1 MIIRNKIFDE
11 YVNPQD
17 ALGLHADSGNLFPAM
32 YMNSDCERFNKFDEI
47 YEFDP
52 KFFDIDKD
60 NNIFRPKIGYR
71 ATTFTDPNIDQYS
84 TFNNSNLTGKINQMM
99 YDKFGYDNNLFTN
112 DKNLL
117 NINSYDHGGYAWNEP
132 TAHHYLLFTNLYQ
145 YYAYNSILKNYTNIT
160 LQEIISAT
168 NLTTNYID
176 VIKDLEL
183 DTPKKMHNYIINAKY
198 KNALSYNY
206 FNIYY
211 SYDVDNKFANDV
223 ERKISPI
230 RIEKFD
236 ENILVTNFDLEPV
249 DSTKVFNNFDNDND
263 KNTISMRSLYDLHE
277 YVDDADKLYK
287 YRANIRY
294 KSPAYNK
301 INVSAEQDEN
311 YIKPIDMYV
320 GTHELMRKGT
330 LPAFFMGI
338 NDTGM
343 TFDFRSYKAPNAIY
357 DYSLNGFYL
366 KQHRLSFSGFTG
378 KRYAL
383 YNRTIKPYLDNDI
396 SIGSNIIK
404 NKEVAANILY
414 KICNGSTYSEW
425 LSLNDC
431 KAIIEANFVGGS
443 VDLLSD
449 KLHLEIDKRLF
460 TDIDTKFPK
469 FLNYYKNI
477 DIGVQT
483 FMIEDLNNMAILM
496 PYGEHTFVSIDND
509 ENHDVDNIEFTMTI
523 DANTPTEGNLY
534 YIENIGWMSYYIVA
548 KIPNDTNTAYTY
560 LVKFKVTYD
569 PDSRLTETQLDD
581 MDNVTVAGFDAR
593 CFMLQSKYDHLF
605 TDNMTSFKEIPIISP
620 LLILG
625 GAQVTEIQGPIFQ
638 FNVNKLEF
646 AKVIDNIIRTIDIVT
661 DPVSTICK
669 DYAVF
674 TVMNSATRD
683 IGSMVHVLFTLYGLH
698 GDWNFILDRMGTV
711 VKADKA
717 FDKILGIINK
727 NQTEYEAFF
736 KEYMMANQQYS
747 PRKNPYAY
755 LTKVD
760 CYAANIANNFDSLT
774 DEFTFIG
781 PMVDD
786 KDVYDNYPNSKGWEP
801 LMPHVNN
808 GAVGFQAEIR
818 AFIFNKDLKYK
829 LDDMKHN
836 VTNRW
841 YIAPHSYTRKQYDM
855 TNAYCVGSDFDVI
868 IKPKYSFFTKD
879 LNPDKFQ
886 DIYKDKYTRFKY
898 HILSPEYA
906 YTQNVL
912 TFGYRIKEN
921 LWQING
927 LECYIP
933 FDSYEKIIVNY
944 HNHEDIFRPG
954 VAINKDNYPNAYIFS
969 STREGVIANEMIYIS
984 YVFDPNKKYNFQGWS
999 SLDDNTIEKYKNLF
1013 FFKQLESSLPTYNQV
1028 DLVSI
1033 TGTFPNM
1040 SNSYLMHYS
1049 SGNIDSVNRIISDD
1063 QMLNKWFEKV
1073 NLSNVEVLG
1082 DRLFEN
1088 WYGNIPMY
1096 MIGKCTNLKVV
1107 PQSLYHSSFS
1117 HIIKLPPKVEVIP
1130 DYIWDNKY
1138 IDYYDIEALSTDR
1151 LLRYIVEPAGN
1162 TNSVFFYKGYVQD
1175 IAHTSLAINNIGTKG
1190 DFIMPWNE
1198 SPVTV
1203 DEDYYRDVN
1212 IRDMYTRMYDNN
1224 FIGKQFVTYKSN
1236 FSNRSYDE
1244 GYRDTRNTV
1253 VTILCNKYFKPM
1265 SGASYN
1271 YHRMNLSENIE
1282 GLKLGKMRFND
1293 VVKFVSWVP
1302 NYFVGWQHDEMLER
1316 LLAYWFK
1323 TVWPNVN
1330 TSQSYTR
1337 QMEDYGIKIRD
1348 ILGMYNT
1355 KTLPDSQRKPVLIK
1369 YHPEWYKNLII
1380 FKPLRYGLDSISPDL
1395 LNKGAESI
1403 KNIYQTNDNINS
1415 MNIPHIA
1422 NNTRWNEYIAYHPML
1437 LFYVMYAGNNYQ
1449 RLDYKEGFYEETL
1462 GNVLWI
1468 NSGLTT
1474 DIYKQR
1480 YQYIPS
1486 ENKYYGRSY
1495 KWNSSDKF
1503 NHFDIKSVLM
1513 SYIDKIVLPQ
1523 RSITNV
1529 PGNEPSKMLWNE
1541 NSGIQLVN
1549 KAGNIGFN
1557 IDPYLNGSHS
1567 TTYYNYIDRTRK
1579 AKKQYKY
1586 AKSMLNSGVIDA
1598 SKIPVTNF
1606 STYFTNTKYPIN
1618 AYPELIED
1626 WSEQVAEHGDQ
1637 WLGYKSDA
1645 LIYANNL
1652 LMVYDYQKFMDSP
1665 FFERT
1670 DMGLENY
1677 GAYSRDYKRS
1687 AEFASFPTPW
1697 NMSRRDGSGLITGM
1711 LVPPVF
1717 NVLGSND
1724 NKNNDV
1730 KTLWSTTELPGF
1742 VDNQTPNN
1750 INFKRNFN
1758 MVKNILYS
1766 NGRILN
1772 YNDITVYKRAN
1783 NYDNVIEFLHSSV
1796 ARRNKITNTS
1806 NTLFNTIPPV
1816 PNIAQNVATT
1826 TFDFVKGINEW
1837 QNLFLYCNFP
1847 SYISLENSINIS
1859 DVAYIDKYR
1868 RGHRYMHNNYYI
1880 DTKPPIVTSPEVAAL
1895 SSSPY
1900 ERVEIKINVP
1910 TKFTTFMDYN
1920 NISADTKITKYADIL
1935 DDIRWVDMYNGIN
1948 NTSDLFGSEADNYK
1962 LDPKTHI
1969 KILMAQKNRPN
1980 VNNLNV
1986 FPDQFAL
1993 NWKMSSTPTVPA
2005 LTSVRCIGWRDAY
2018 YIHPCKIY
2026 EISMSRTLG
2035 FRHVFEKDLSR
2046 MYQDSALVTYQLENS
2061 SIQVYNRFKQNY
2073 RFISDNIDFTMSDI
2087 YDRNVNRVISINR
2100 QGEMGNHLLATN
2112 YGRGLNDSFKTMYA
2126 GPSQNSI
2133 PEFVTLDY
2141 RNNQHGLGH
2150 SRNIINL
2157 SSINQYPEFTK
2168 ILLKETRKNAP
2179 YTNVIKYDYIPRYY
2193 NNNLDNN
2200 AIYSNYFNVLFSH
2213 ASANDTIFNSDNSSR
2228 NIKFNI
2234 RTLVN
2239 LIEGSNESVGGFS
2252 VYYDNVY
2259 TERSKALKCTLHF
2272 ANTSQ
2277 KQALTDGKWWD
2288 VNRVM
2293 SGTNRTADENK
2304 QYIGAFKY
2312 IISYFRSNPPK
2323 ETRWIST
2330 NTYFEGPLVYS
2341 VGSGEFMKVFQDTYN
2356 IAAMRLHMY
2365 FNEMWNTTRNTI
2377 NRDTLSDNVLI
2388 PTNVNSNYRQKIPY
2402 REVLTR
2408 VAHGWGG
2415 FGYDSARMRTRDAI
2429 YGLWMY
2435 SDCTITGTMT
2445 YGYNDATISNTFQGI
2460 QPLSKEIDI
2469 IDSEINEKQKNPK
2482 CYQIYELIRF
2492 MAGRRFNSKWT
2503 RHNTGINKAVN
2514 IYNPHFKL
2522 FNINNFFKN
2531 TNTIYERNILASEDQ
2546 SNITYNIISANNV
2559 FNIDSNSGGKN
2570 YYTIPVL
2577 NAKFINMINLSRPVT
2592 NIDNKLTNSIYL
2604 LPPNELQYI
2613 ENSSLIPQ
2621 YTSNI
2626 ENLYY
2631 NIEKNSATAEKFYE
2645 GTMVDKLFPL
2655 KHYSYARDIYNHLN
2669 TIKVDAPQV
2678 PDSIISGSPEKM
2690 YSRNTFSK
2698 LTGLTFNLPAGRST
2712 INNDLGVVN
2721 IYEFEAV
2728 KGGRKLNTCKFEYYP
2743 LIDDASHLI
2752 KEEGLSILI
2761 NGVEFRSGWDPINV
2775 IMETNT
2781 FEVDNIDKVEITIK
2795 SHSYNW
2801 VVRVIPEINQ
2811 HDKREPVVTINLPF
2825 VAIHDNTFTYQSLTR
2840 MNPFID
2846 KYDIGGFVE
2855 SYKPGGNNLANI
2867 VPLILIFGRIKDIP
2881 TNIFEEVRSKD
2892 DTTLGVSFISTLA
2905 GSHIKKKWDINILTP
2920 IRKIAELTDNPLH
2933 KLAALMFRMV
2943 DTTDEDPILT
2953 PENSWFNEGIEGPD
2967 AISGDILELIYGN
2980 EIENPYQ
2987 VIESMPEDIKNDYL
3001 ERFYSGDDSWFDW
3014 AKEKITSNQKDQIV
3028 PILFTNCGNNN
3039 GFTVSTNVF
3048 QNYHIWCKNRNLSDK
3063 KIMFI
3068 GMFAGSFIKAVPQYI
3083 NGIDINTKAQY
3094 DDISEMPIWSA
3105 SEPSKGHILF
3115 DHTINSIGKHK
3126 DINNAN
3132 ILQRPHIVFMG
3143 YLPNDFTYAFCPLLV
3158 LNNDAINE
3166 SYIGIDTMVPRDTTN
3181 THIVNHRGQ
3190 YINCTISGTLD
3201 IHKMLELYKN
3211 GNDLHI
3217 MQLTFGQFDT
3227 KQTFFNMIVRIDS
3240 SLSNKQIQTYSAKIL
3255 DLVKYVKVRFIPENA
3270 FRFKWFNS
3278 NNENKFSLYADY
3290 FLFGRKALI
3299 NILNTG
3305 NEFLHPNNSYRR
3317 GFTNC
3322 INLERIPDN
3331 LIPMEYVVKDFPN
3344 FLSFIEM
3351 FNGCKT
3357 YVPTTVFRNPNNI
3370 SSGFIMNLNVTNL
3383 FRDDYFLIE
3392 IDKDTNIVENMN
3404 GIDIKA
3410 FGKMTEVT
3418 ATITED
3424 KIRKLKNIPNNY
3436 NIVFKEFLAH
3446 PEAEN
3451 NRWIPFFYCRVV
3463 MYCKIPK

>member
-32 YMNSDCERFNKFDEI
+32 YMNSDCERFDKFDEI

-60 NNIFRPKIGYR
+60 NNIFIPKLGYR
-71 ATTFTDPNIDQYS
+71 ASTFTDPNVDQYS
-84 TFNNSNLTGKINQMM
+84 TFNNSDLTGKINQMM
-99 YDKFGYDNNLFTN
+99 NDKFGYDNNLFTN

-117 NINSYDHGGYAWNEP
+117 NINSYDHGGYAWDEP

-145 YYAYNSILKNYTNIT
+145 YYAYYSILKNYTNIT

-168 NLTTNYID
+168 NLTTNYIN

-183 DTPKKMHNYIINAKY
+183 DTPKKIHNYIINAKY
-198 KNALSYNY
+198 KNALSYND
-206 FNIYY
+206 FDIYY
-211 SYDVDNKFANDV
+211 SYDVDNKFVNDI
-223 ERKISPI
+223 ERKLSG

-236 ENILVTNFDLEPV
+236 EHTRVINFDLEPV

-277 YVDDADKLYK
+277 YVDNADKLYR
-287 YRANIRY
+287 YRSNIRY

-431 KAIIEANFVGGS
+431 KAIVEANYIGGS

-509 ENHDVDNIEFTMTI
+509 ENHDVDNIEFTMSI
-523 DANTPTEGNLY
+523 NANTPMEGNLY

-569 PDSRLTETQLDD
+569 PDNRLTETQLDD

-646 AKVIDNIIRTIDIVT
+646 AKSINKIIRTIDIVT

-674 TVMNSATRD
+674 SVMNSVPRD

-698 GDWNFILDRMGTV
+698 GDWNFILDRMGAV
-711 VKADKA
+711 VKADKV
-717 FDKILGIINK
+717 FDKILSSINK
-727 NQTEYEAFF
+727 TQAEYEEFF
-736 KEYMMANQQYS
+736 KEYMTANQQYS

-841 YIAPHSYTRKQYDM
+841 YVAPHSYTRKQYDM

-927 LECYIP
+927 LECYVP

-984 YVFDPNKKYNFQGWS
+984 YVFNPDKKYNFQGWS

-1013 FFKQLESSLPTYNQV
+1013 FFKQLESSIPTYNQV

-1040 SNSYLMHYS
+1040 SNNHLMYYS
-1049 SGNIDSVNRIISDD
+1049 SGNIDNLNRIISDNP
-1063 QMLNKWFEKV
+1063 MLNKWFEKV

-1088 WYGNIPMY
+1088 WYGDIPMY

-1117 HIIKLPPKVEVIP
+1117 QIIKLPPKVEVIP

-1138 IDYYDIEALSTDR
+1138 IDYYNIDALSTDR

-1162 TNSVFFYKGYVQD
+1162 TNSIFHYKGYSQD

-1203 DEDYYRDVN
+1203 DENYYRDVN
-1212 IRDMYTRMYDNN
+1212 IRDMYTRMYNNN

-1271 YHRMNLSENIE
+1271 YHRMSLSENIE
-1282 GLKLGKMRFND
+1282 GIKLGKMRFND

-1302 NYFVGWQHDEMLER
+1302 NYFVGWQHDEFLER
-1316 LLAYWFK
+1316 FLAYWAENMWDKVDKSLPYK
-1323 TVWPNVN
+1323 T
-1330 TSQSYTR
+1330 
-1337 QMEDYGIKIRD
+1337 QMADYGMRIRASS
-1348 ILGMYNT
+1348 GMYST
-1355 KTLPDSQRKPVLIK
+1355 TAVPEAQRKVIQVK

-1380 FKPLRYGLDSISPDL
+1380 FKPLRYGLDSICPDL
-1395 LNKGAESI
+1395 LSKGAETL
-1403 KNIYQTNDNINS
+1403 KNVYQTAEDINS
-1415 MNIPHIA
+1415 MKTPHLA
-1422 NNTRWNEYIAYHPML
+1422 NNTRWNEYIAYHPAFV
-1437 LFYVMYAGNNYQ
+1437 FYSHYRGENFEK
-1449 RLDYKEGFYEETL
+1449 LSYKEGFYEETL
-1462 GNVLWI
+1462 GNILWI

-1480 YQYIPS
+1480 YQYIPF
-1486 ENKYYGRSY
+1486 EDKYYGRSY
-1495 KWNSSDKF
+1495 KWNSGDKF

-1523 RSITNV
+1523 RSATNI
-1529 PGNEPSKMLWNE
+1529 PGNEANKMLWTE
-1541 NSGIQLVN
+1541 NSGFQLVN
-1549 KAGNIGFN
+1549 KSGNIDFN
-1557 IDPYLNGSHS
+1557 IDPYLNSFHNI
-1567 TTYYNYIDRTRK
+1567 TYYNYIDRTRK

-1586 AKSMLNSGVIDA
+1586 SKNMLKSGVLDA
-1598 SKIPVTNF
+1598 STIPVTKYI
-1606 STYFTNTKYPIN
+1606 SYFTNTKYPIN

-1637 WLGYKSDA
+1637 WLGYRSDA
-1645 LIYANNL
+1645 LMHANNL

-1670 DMGLENY
+1670 DIALENY
-1677 GAYSRDYKRS
+1677 GAYSRDYKKS
-1687 AEFASFPTPW
+1687 AEFAMYPSPW

-1711 LVPPVF
+1711 LIPPVF

-1742 VDNQTPNN
+1742 VDNQTPNT

-1772 YNDITVYKRAN
+1772 FNDITVYKRAN

-1796 ARRNKITNTS
+1796 ARRRKVNTT
-1806 NTLFNTIPPV
+1806 NTLFNTVPPV

-1837 QNLFLYCNFP
+1837 QNLFLYCAFP
-1847 SYISLENSINIS
+1847 SYVSLENSINTS

-1868 RGHRYMHNNYYI
+1868 RGHRYMHNNYYVY
-1880 DTKPPIVTSPEVAAL
+1880 TKPPIVTTPEVAAVA
-1895 SSSPY
+1895 SSPY
-1900 ERVEIKINVP
+1900 ERVEVKINVP

-1920 NISADTKITKYADIL
+1920 NAIDNTKSPKYADIL

-1948 NTSDLFGSEADNYK
+1948 NTSDLYNIEANNYTE
-1962 LDPKTHI
+1962 DPKYYI
-1969 KILMAQKNRPN
+1969 KVLMAQKNRPN

-1993 NWKMSSTPTVPA
+1993 NWKMASTPTVPA

-2026 EISMSRTLG
+2026 EVSMSRTLG

-2046 MYQDSALVTYQLENS
+2046 MYQDTYGIIYQLQYN
-2061 SIQVYNRFKQNY
+2061 SIQIYNRFKQNY
-2073 RFISDNIDFTMSDI
+2073 RFISDNSDFTMSDI
-2087 YDRNVNRVISINR
+2087 YDRNINRVISINR
-2100 QGEMGNHLLATN
+2100 QGEMGNHLISTN
-2112 YGRGLNDSFKTMYA
+2112 YGRILKDDNKTMYA
-2126 GPSQNSI
+2126 GASQNPDKDFI
-2133 PEFVTLDY
+2133 TLDY

-2150 SRNIINL
+2150 TRNIVNL

-2168 ILLKETRKNAP
+2168 ILFREAEKGAP
-2179 YTNVIKYDYIPRYY
+2179 YSKAMRVDTINMYY
-2193 NNNLDNN
+2193 NNRLDNN
-2200 AIYSNYFNVLFSH
+2200 TLYNNLYNVLFSQIC
-2213 ASANDTIFNSDNSSR
+2213 AQDQNIINDQISR
-2228 NIKFNI
+2228 VAKFNI

-2239 LIEGSNESVGGFS
+2239 YINGSSENVDGYSR
-2252 VYYDNVY
+2252 YYDNVY
-2259 TERSKALKCTLHF
+2259 NIRNIALKYTLTF

-2277 KQALTDGKWWD
+2277 KQALTDGGGWW
-2288 VNRVM
+2288 NANIAM
-2293 SGTNRTADENK
+2293 SNKPRTNNENN
-2304 QYIGAFKY
+2304 QLVGAFKH
-2312 IISYFRSNPPK
+2312 IISYFRNSPPNV
-2323 ETRWIST
+2323 TRWIST
-2330 NTYFEGPLVYS
+2330 NMYFEGPLVYS
-2341 VGSGEFMKVFQDTYN
+2341 VGSGEFMKVYQDTFN
-2356 IAAMRLHMY
+2356 IAAMRLHMN
-2365 FNEMWNTTRNTI
+2365 FNNMWNTTQQSL
-2377 NRDTLSDNVLI
+2377 NRDKFREQVLV
-2388 PTNVNSNYRQKIPY
+2388 PTNESSNYRQGIPY
-2402 REVLTR
+2402 REILTR

-2415 FGYDSARMRTRDAI
+2415 FGEDTARMRTRDAI

-2435 SDCTITGTMT
+2435 LDCTLTGTMV
-2445 YGYNDATISNTFQGI
+2445 YGYNDASITNTFPGI
-2460 QPLSKEIDI
+2460 EPFNKNIDI
-2469 IDSEINEKQKNPK
+2469 PDNEIASARKNPK
-2482 CYQIYELIRF
+2482 HYEIVELVRTL
-2492 MAGRRFNSKWT
+2492 AGKRYNDNWT
-2503 RHNTGINKAVN
+2503 RHNNGLYKYISMNS
-2514 IYNPHFKL
+2514 PMFKV
-2522 FNINNFFKN
+2522 FNINNLFRNSAMIFKN
-2531 TNTIYERNILASEDQ
+2531 NTLANIKEGIA
-2546 SNITYNIISANNV
+2546 YNISSANN
-2559 FNIDSNSGGKN
+2559 IYDIGYYSGGKN
-2570 YYTIPVL
+2570 YYAVPVL
-2577 NAKFINMINLSRPVT
+2577 KAKFLNMMNMSRPVT
-2592 NIDNKLTNSIYL
+2592 NIDTKHTNSIYL
-2604 LPPNELQYI
+2604 LPPEDLQYVDDPYF
-2613 ENSSLIPQ
+2613 IPQ

-2631 NIEKNSATAEKFYE
+2631 NIEKNVVNNEKFYE
-2645 GTMVDKLFPL
+2645 GTMVDKLYPL
-2655 KHYSYARDIYNHLN
+2655 KHYSYARDVYGYLN

-2678 PDSIISGSPEKM
+2678 PDSILAGSPEKM

-2698 LTGLTFNLPAGRST
+2698 LTGLTFNLPSGRNSV
-2712 INNDLGVVN
+2712 NLDLGVVN
-2721 IYEFEAV
+2721 IYNFESV
-2728 KGGRKLNTCKFEYYP
+2728 NGGRKLNTCKFEFYP
-2743 LIDDASHLI
+2743 LIDDPSHLI
-2752 KEEGLSILI
+2752 EEEGLSILI
-2761 NGVEFRSGWDPINV
+2761 DGVEFRSGWDPINV
-2775 IMETNT
+2775 VMENNT
-2781 FEVDNIDKVEITIK
+2781 FEIDNLDKVEITIK
-2795 SHSYNW
+2795 SYKYNW
-2801 VVRVIPEINQ
+2801 VVRVIPATNQ
-2811 HDKREPVVTINLPF
+2811 NDKREPVVTINLPF

-2867 VPLILIFGRIKDIP
+2867 VPLILTFGRIKDIP

-2892 DTTLGVSFISTLA
+2892 GSTLGVSFISTLA

-2943 DTTDEDPILT
+2943 DTSDEDPILT
-2953 PENSWFNEGIEGPD
+2953 SENSWFNEGIEGPD

-3001 ERFYSGDDSWFDW
+3001 EKFYSGDDSWFDW
-3014 AKEKITSNQKDQIV
+3014 AKEKISSNQKDQIV
-3028 PILFTNCGNNN
+3028 PILFANGGNNN

-3068 GMFAGSFIKAVPQYI
+3068 GMFAGSFIKAVPQYL

-3166 SYIGIDTMVPRDTTN
+3166 SYIGTDTIVPRDTTN

-3240 SLSNKQIQTYSAKIL
+3240 SLSNKQIQTYSTKIL

-3278 NNENKFSLYADY
+3278 NNENKFSIYADY

-3299 NILNTG
+3299 NIINTG

-3357 YVPTTVFRNPNNI
+3357 YVPTTIFRNPNNV

-3410 FGKMTEVT
+3410 FGRITEVP
-3418 ATITED
+3418 ATMTVD
-3424 KIRKLKNIPNNY
+3424 KLRKLKSIPNNY

>member
-32 YMNSDCERFNKFDEI
+32 YMNSDCERFDKFDEI

-60 NNIFRPKIGYR
+60 NNIFRPKLGYR
-71 ATTFTDPNIDQYS
+71 ASTFTDPNDDQYS
-84 TFNNSNLTGKINQMM
+84 TFNNSDLTNKINQMM

-176 VIKDLEL
+176 VVKDLEL
-183 DTPKKMHNYIINAKY
+183 DTPKKLHNYIINAKY
-198 KNALSYNY
+198 KNALSYNDVD
-206 FNIYY
+206 IYY
-211 SYDVDNKFANDV
+211 SYDVDNKFANDI
-223 ERKISPI
+223 ERKLSG

-236 ENILVTNFDLEPV
+236 EHMRVINFDLEPV

-277 YVDDADKLYK
+277 YVDNADKLYR
-287 YRANIRY
+287 YRSNIRY

-343 TFDFRSYKAPNAIY
+343 TFDFRSYKAPNSIY
-357 DYSLNGFYL
+357 NYSLNGFYL

-396 SIGSNIIK
+396 TIGSNTIK

-431 KAIIEANFVGGS
+431 KAIVEANYIGGS

-460 TDIDTKFPK
+460 ADIDTKFPK

-509 ENHDVDNIEFTMTI
+509 ENHDVDNIEFTMSI
-523 DANTPTEGNLY
+523 NANTPTEGNLY

-548 KIPNDTNTAYTY
+548 KIPNDTSTAYTY

-569 PDSRLTETQLDD
+569 PDNRLTETQLDN

-593 CFMLQSKYDHLF
+593 CFMLQSKYNHLF

-638 FNVNKLEF
+638 FNVDKLEF
-646 AKVIDNIIRTIDIVT
+646 AKSINKIIRTIDIVT

-683 IGSMVHVLFTLYGLH
+683 IGSMIHVLFTLYGLH

-717 FDKILGIINK
+717 FDKILSIINK

-736 KEYMMANQQYS
+736 KEYMTANQQYS

-841 YIAPHSYTRKQYDM
+841 YVAPHSYTRKQYDM

-921 LWQING
+921 ILMING

-933 FDSYEKIIVNY
+933 FDSYEKIIINY

-969 STREGVIANEMIYIS
+969 STRESTIANEMIYIS

-1028 DLVSI
+1028 NLVSI

-1040 SNSYLMHYS
+1040 SDPGLMHQT
-1049 SGNIDSVNRIISDD
+1049 SGTVDSLNRAIERSPV
-1063 QMLNKWFEKV
+1063 LNKWFEKV
-1073 NLSNVEVLG
+1073 NFSNVEVLG

-1088 WYGNIPMY
+1088 WYGDIPMY

-1138 IDYYDIEALSTDR
+1138 IDYYNIEALSTDR

-1162 TNSVFFYKGYVQD
+1162 TNSVFFYKGYAQD

-1212 IRDMYTRMYDNN
+1212 IRDMYTRMYNNN

-1282 GLKLGKMRFND
+1282 GIKLGKMRFND

-1302 NYFVGWQHDEMLER
+1302 NYFVGWQHDEFLER
-1316 LLAYWFK
+1316 FLAYWAENMWDKVDKSLPYK
-1323 TVWPNVN
+1323 T
-1330 TSQSYTR
+1330 
-1337 QMEDYGIKIRD
+1337 QMSDYGMRIRTS
-1348 ILGMYNT
+1348 LGIYNT
-1355 KTLPDSQRKPVLIK
+1355 TAVPEAQRKVIQVK

-1380 FKPLRYGLDSISPDL
+1380 FKPLRYGLDSICPDL
-1395 LNKGAESI
+1395 LSKGAETL
-1403 KNIYQTNDNINS
+1403 KNVYQTADDINS
-1415 MNIPHIA
+1415 MKTPHLA
-1422 NNTRWNEYIAYHPML
+1422 NNTRWNEYIAYHPAFA
-1437 LFYVMYAGNNYQ
+1437 FYSHYRGENFEK
-1449 RLDYKEGFYEETL
+1449 LSYKEGFYEETL

-1480 YQYIPS
+1480 YQYIPF
-1486 ENKYYGRSY
+1486 EDKYYGRSY
-1495 KWNSSDKF
+1495 KWNSGDKF

-1523 RSITNV
+1523 RSATNI
-1529 PGNEPSKMLWNE
+1529 PGNEANKMLWNE
-1541 NSGIQLVN
+1541 NSGFQLVN
-1549 KAGNIGFN
+1549 RSGNVRFN
-1557 IDPYLNGSHS
+1557 IDPYDNLQNSQ
-1567 TTYYNYIDRTRK
+1567 YYNYIDRTRK

-1586 AKSMLNSGVIDA
+1586 SKNMLKSGVLDA
-1598 SKIPVTNF
+1598 SKIAATNF
-1606 STYFTNTKYPIN
+1606 SVFFTNTKYPIN

-1637 WLGYKSDA
+1637 WLGYRSDA
-1645 LIYANNL
+1645 LMHANNL

-1670 DMGLENY
+1670 DIALENY
-1677 GAYSRDYKRS
+1677 GAYDREYKKS
-1687 AEFASFPTPW
+1687 AEFAMYPTPW

-1742 VDNQTPNN
+1742 VDNQTPNT

-1772 YNDITVYKRAN
+1772 FNDITVYKRAN
-1783 NYDNVIEFLHSSV
+1783 NYDNAIEFLHSSV
-1796 ARRNKITNTS
+1796 ARRNKITDTS

-1837 QNLFLYCNFP
+1837 QNLFLYCAFP
-1847 SYISLENSINIS
+1847 SYVSLENSINTS

-1868 RGHRYMHNNYYI
+1868 RGHRYMHNNYYVY
-1880 DTKPPIVTSPEVAAL
+1880 TKPPIVTTPEVAAVA
-1895 SSSPY
+1895 SSPY
-1900 ERVEIKINVP
+1900 ERVEVKINVP

-1920 NISADTKITKYADIL
+1920 NAIDNTKSPKYADIL

-1948 NTSDLFGSEADNYK
+1948 NTSDLYNIEANNYTE
-1962 LDPKTHI
+1962 DPKYYI
-1969 KILMAQKNRPN
+1969 KVLMAQKNRPN

-1993 NWKMSSTPTVPA
+1993 NWKMASTPTVPA

-2026 EISMSRTLG
+2026 EVSMSRTLG

-2046 MYQDSALVTYQLENS
+2046 MYQDTYGIIYQLQYN
-2061 SIQVYNRFKQNY
+2061 SIQIYNRFKQSY
-2073 RFISDNIDFTMSDI
+2073 RFISDNDDFTMSDI
-2087 YDRNVNRVISINR
+2087 YDRNINRVISINR

-2112 YGRGLNDSFKTMYA
+2112 YGRVIDESNKTMYA
-2126 GPSQNSI
+2126 GASQNPDKDFI
-2133 PEFVTLDY
+2133 TLDY

-2150 SRNIINL
+2150 TRNIVNL

-2168 ILLKETRKNAP
+2168 ILFRETGKGAP
-2179 YTNVIKYDYIPRYY
+2179 YSKSMIFNTINMYY
-2193 NNNLDNN
+2193 NNQLDNN
-2200 AIYSNYFNVLFSH
+2200 TIYNSLYNLLFSQVY
-2213 ASANDTIFNSDNSSR
+2213 ANDQAAGNTKISR
-2228 NIKFNI
+2228 DTRFNI
-2234 RTLVN
+2234 RTHVN
-2239 LIEGSNESVGGFS
+2239 YINGSSEAVTGYSR
-2252 VYYDNVY
+2252 YYDNVY
-2259 TERSKALKCTLHF
+2259 NVRNTAVKYTLDF

-2277 KQALTDGKWWD
+2277 KQALTDGGGWW
-2288 VNRVM
+2288 NANIAM
-2293 SGTNRTADENK
+2293 SNKPRTNNENN
-2304 QYIGAFKY
+2304 QLVGAFKH
-2312 IISYFRSNPPK
+2312 IISYFRNSPPNV
-2323 ETRWIST
+2323 TRWIST
-2330 NTYFEGPLVYS
+2330 NMYFEGPLVYS
-2341 VGSGEFMKVFQDTYN
+2341 VGSGEFMKVYQDTFN
-2356 IAAMRLHMY
+2356 IAAMRLHIN
-2365 FNEMWNTTRNTI
+2365 FNNMWNTTQQSL
-2377 NRDTLSDNVLI
+2377 NRDKFREQVLI
-2388 PTNVNSNYRQKIPY
+2388 PTNESSNYRQGIPY
-2402 REVLTR
+2402 REILTR

-2415 FGYDSARMRTRDAI
+2415 FGEDTAKMRTRDAI

-2435 SDCTITGTMT
+2435 LDCTLTGTMT
-2445 YGYNDATISNTFQGI
+2445 YGYNDASISNTFQGVEPMGRSI
-2460 QPLSKEIDI
+2460 EIPDT
-2469 IDSEINEKQKNPK
+2469 EANNTKKNPK
-2482 CYQIYELIRF
+2482 YYELFELVRT
-2492 MAGRRFNSKWT
+2492 MAGKRYNNKWT
-2503 RHNTGINKAVN
+2503 RYNTSMDKEIPIN
-2514 IYNPHFKL
+2514 NPSFKT
-2522 FNINNFFKN
+2522 FNINNLFRNTTTIFKGPIFEKN
-2531 TNTIYERNILASEDQ
+2531 SDTVSYRIS
-2546 SNITYNIISANNV
+2546 SANNV
-2559 FNIDSNSGGKN
+2559 YDIGYYSGGKN
-2570 YYTIPVL
+2570 YYDVPIL
-2577 NAKFINMINLSRPVT
+2577 KAKFTNMMNMSRPVT
-2592 NIDNKLTNSIYL
+2592 NISTKHNNSIYL
-2604 LPPNELQYI
+2604 LPPEDLQYVDDL
-2613 ENSSLIPQ
+2613 SFIPQ

-2631 NIEKNSATAEKFYE
+2631 NIEKNVVNNEKFYE
-2645 GTMVDKLFPL
+2645 GTMVDKLYPL
-2655 KHYSYARDIYNHLN
+2655 KHYSYARDVYGYLN

-2678 PDSIISGSPEKM
+2678 PDSILAGSPEKM

-2698 LTGLTFNLPAGRST
+2698 LTGLTFNLPSGRNSV
-2712 INNDLGVVN
+2712 NLDLGVVN
-2721 IYEFEAV
+2721 IYNFESV
-2728 KGGRKLNTCKFEYYP
+2728 KGGRKLNTCKFEFYP
-2743 LIDDASHLI
+2743 LIDDPSHLL
-2752 KEEGLSILI
+2752 KEEGLAILI
-2761 NGVEFRSGWDPINV
+2761 DGVEYRSGWDPINI
-2775 IMETNT
+2775 IMENNT
-2781 FEVDNIDKVEITIK
+2781 FEVDNLDKVEITIK
-2795 SHSYNW
+2795 SYKYNW
-2801 VVRVIPEINQ
+2801 VVRVVPATNQ
-2811 HDKREPVVTINLPF
+2811 NDKREPVVTINLPF

-2881 TNIFEEVRSKD
+2881 TNIFEEVRSKNGSNI
-2892 DTTLGVSFISTLA
+2892 GVTFISTLA
-2905 GSHIKKKWDINILTP
+2905 GSHVKKKWDINILTP

-2943 DTTDEDPILT
+2943 DNNDEDPILT
-2953 PENSWFNEGIEGPD
+2953 PENSWFNDGIEGPD
-2967 AISGDILELIYGN
+2967 AISGDIYELIYGN

-3001 ERFYSGDDSWFDW
+3001 EKFYSGDDSWFDW
-3014 AKEKITSNQKDQIV
+3014 AKEKISSNQKDQIV

-3068 GMFAGSFIKAVPQYI
+3068 GMFAGSYIKAVPQYL
-3083 NGIDINTKAQY
+3083 NGVDINTKAQY
-3094 DDISEMPIWSA
+3094 EDISEMPIWSA

-3158 LNNDAINE
+3158 LNNDTINE
-3166 SYIGIDTMVPRDTTN
+3166 SYIGTDTMVPRDSTN
-3181 THIVNHRGQ
+3181 MHIVNHRGQ

-3240 SLSNKQIQTYSAKIL
+3240 SLSNKQIQTYSTKIL

-3278 NNENKFSLYADY
+3278 NNKNKFSIYADY

-3299 NILNTG
+3299 NIINTG

-3331 LIPMEYVVKDFPN
+3331 LIPMEYVVKDFSN

-3370 SSGFIMNLNVTNL
+3370 SSGFIMNLNVTNI

-3418 ATITED
+3418 ATIAED

-3436 NIVFKEFLAH
+3436 NIIFKEFLAH